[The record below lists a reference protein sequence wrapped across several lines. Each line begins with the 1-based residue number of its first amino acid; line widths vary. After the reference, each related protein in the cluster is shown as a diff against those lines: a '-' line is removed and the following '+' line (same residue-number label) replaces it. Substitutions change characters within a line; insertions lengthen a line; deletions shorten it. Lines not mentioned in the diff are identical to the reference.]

1 LELVK
6 SLKKKSEDTK
16 ISIRNVRRSGMDEI
30 KLLEKSSEISQ
41 DDSRR
46 FQSEIQKSTD
56 DNIDLISNISQEKEN
71 ELMEV

>member
-1 LELVK
+1 
-6 SLKKKSEDTK
+6 
-16 ISIRNVRRSGMDEI
+16 MDEI

-56 DNIDLISNISQEKEN
+56 DNIDIISNISQEKEN

>member
-1 LELVK
+1 
-6 SLKKKSEDTK
+6 
-16 ISIRNVRRSGMDEI
+16 MDEI